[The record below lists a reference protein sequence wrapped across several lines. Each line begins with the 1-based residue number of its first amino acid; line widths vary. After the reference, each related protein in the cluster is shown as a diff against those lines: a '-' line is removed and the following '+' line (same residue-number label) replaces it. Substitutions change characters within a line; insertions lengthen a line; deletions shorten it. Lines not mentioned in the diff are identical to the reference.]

1 MRTML
6 ILITTLILFGA
17 NASAQVPCNQRAE
30 IVTQLAGTYK
40 ETPVAIGVNSKG
52 HLVEVLSSEHGRT
65 WTIIVT
71 SPNGMSCV
79 VSVGEGWRTM
89 QQDEQLA
96 EPQV

>member
-1 MRTML
+1 MTKVLVL
-6 ILITTLILFGA
+6 IAGLILFGA

-30 IVTQLAGTYK
+30 IVTDLAGKYK
-40 ETPVAIGVNSKG
+40 EVPVAIGVNSKG

-71 SPNGMSCV
+71 SPDGMSCV
-79 VSVGEGWRTM
+79 VSVGEDWSARQM
-89 QQDEQLA
+89 EEQQA

>member
-1 MRTML
+1 MARVL
-6 ILITTLILFGA
+6 ILVVTFILFGA

-30 IVTQLAGTYK
+30 IVTELAGKYK
-40 ETPVAIGVNSKG
+40 EVPVAIGVNSKG

-71 SPNGMSCV
+71 SPDGMSCV
-79 VSVGEGWRTM
+79 VSVGEDWSARP
-89 QQDEQLA
+89 QKEQLA